1 MHLIIA
7 GLNHKTASVEIRD
20 RIHFP
25 TETIQEAYETLNTY
39 PSIKG
44 SVILSTCNRVEIYA
58 SVEKVDDAFDEIEE
72 FICKFNNV
80 NREEVRNN
88 FYKKRCEQAVMHLF
102 KVASG
107 LDSMVIGE
115 YQVQGQVRD
124 AYFRAFELN
133 KTSKLLNKAFQTTI
147 NIGKKVRSETEIGKG
162 SVSIATLAVD
172 LIKQIFECPQNL
184 KTLLIGAGEISTLTA
199 ANLKQL
205 NSTIAISNR
214 SKENADKLA
223 ERFDGKTVDYE
234 DRYKAILENDII
246 IVSTSSKEYTV
257 SKRELA
263 ELPDLK
269 NGRSRIFLDLSIP
282 RNIDPEING
291 LENCL
296 LYSIDDINKIVTS
309 NISKRSQEVDK
320 AEKIIA
326 EIADEYYEWY
336 SKQFII
342 PTMQDLKKRLEVL
355 KEKTIAEHSST
366 YNAFTED
373 QQVLI
378 NELMNSYSNEL
389 IKVLMSNIKKA
400 TTNEDIIAI
409 TKTLRDSFSME

>member
-25 TETIQEAYETLNTY
+25 TETIQEAYEILNTY

-80 NREEVRNN
+80 NRDEVHNN

-172 LIKQIFECPQNL
+172 LIKQIFECPHNL

-205 NSTIAISNR
+205 NSTITISNR
-214 SKENADKLA
+214 SKENAEKLA

-234 DRYKAILENDII
+234 NRYKAILENDII

-257 SKRELA
+257 SKQELS
-263 ELPDLK
+263 ELPELK
-269 NGRSRIFLDLSIP
+269 NGGSRIFLDLSIP
-282 RNIDPEING
+282 RNIDPEINT

-355 KEKTIAEHSST
+355 KEKTILEHSST
-366 YNAFTED
+366 YNAFTEE

-378 NELMNSYSNEL
+378 NELMNSYSDKL
-389 IKVLMSNIKKA
+389 IKVLMTNIKKA

-409 TKTLRDSFSME
+409 TNTLRDSFSME